1 MRRAAAYF
9 RVSTEDQKR
18 TGFGLDA
25 QQITVTRVACIQE
38 ISVVKEF
45 FEIESGRRNDREI
58 LKEALQYCEKY
69 GLDLI
74 FAKVDRF
81 ARDALF
87 VAGMLINSQVKII
100 AADKPHATK
109 LDLLEDAIRA
119 QREAETISQRTKDAL
134 AAAKLRGVKLGT
146 PHTNALA
153 MWNRQAALDFA
164 EYMRPLIERYQ
175 QRGVKTVRATMK
187 ELNRRKIPT
196 FRKRGKWHITSVH
209 ALLQRIAC
217 SQNLEQ
223 QWGTDLQIK
232 QCVKIS
238 QINLV
243 TNEQQ

>member
-1 MRRAAAYF
+1 M
-9 RVSTEDQKR
+9 
-18 TGFGLDA
+18 GFGEWRGGSVFPMVVCG
-25 QQITVTRVACIQE
+25 IE
-38 ISVVKEF
+38 VVKEF
-45 FEIESGRRNDREI
+45 FEIESGRKNDREI
-58 LKEALQYCEKY
+58 LKEALQYCEKH

-87 VAGMLINSQVKII
+87 VAGLLINSKVKII

-153 MWNRQAALDFA
+153 IWNKQAAIDFA
-164 EYMRPLIERYQ
+164 KYMRPLIERYRQ
-175 QRGVKTVRATMK
+175 CGIITVRAIMK

-196 FRKRGKWHITSVH
+196 FRGRGKWHVTSVH
-209 ALLQRIAC
+209 ALLQRISCLQEAD
-217 SQNLEQ
+217 Q
-223 QWGTDLQIK
+223 QA
-232 QCVKIS
+232 S
-238 QINLV
+238 YA
-243 TNEQQ
+243 